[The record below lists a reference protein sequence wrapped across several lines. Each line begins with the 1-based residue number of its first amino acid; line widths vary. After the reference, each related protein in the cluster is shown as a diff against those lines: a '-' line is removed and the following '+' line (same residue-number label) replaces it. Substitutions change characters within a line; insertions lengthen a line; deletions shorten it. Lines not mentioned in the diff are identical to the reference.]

1 MKLHKIVK
9 ILGGGAVIGFLSM
22 SVSAADL
29 TVDAG
34 TTQTI
39 SANAAYDNIYVN
51 GTLTIDSAAAV
62 TAGNVY
68 IGHNGGTGLVTVTGG
83 ATLTASV
90 DIFLGSRDAGTS
102 YAEGCGRL
110 VLLNGTA
117 TTGQSG
123 SGCLRASKNY
133 SATGNSASFSTTNE
147 LWIGEGGTLN
157 GGGIWRYG
165 DMPFRVAFAGG
176 IMVYNGS
183 SPGTPFGM
191 SENADMYFD
200 SIDGNPIRIRIT
212 STWPDRFTAP
222 YYSNMPSDRPYVH
235 FRGSGD
241 FIQEGYRTSKSFRL
255 DMGGNFNGA
264 RSGNLRTE
272 DWSEFTGRIVTDT
285 RGVQLFC
292 NGQLDSA
299 DANNPREWVVTNGA
313 FISVNGFK
321 HVVRSISGDGYIDN
335 LNDVGQNPS
344 GTPGTID
351 AYVSDS
357 QAWNLSSSL
366 LNIRK
371 KENGALTVKGS
382 SPQKVDVAGG
392 SFTLVGHEANT
403 WQYYR
408 FKVDKANMTPGYE
421 WLGYAMQISEFKL
434 LDGDTDITRSYASF
448 TSGGTIGGG
457 EGALMAVDG
466 SVDTKWKFSSGNVE
480 SYDNC
485 WIVLGY
491 SKPVRVTRYQWY
503 TANDGCWPSSNQWW
517 YDPTGWRLQGSMDG
531 VAWYDLDVQADV
543 TPNTARNALSS
554 DISFTE
560 SGLDLSDFY
569 ASFPG
574 NSPVAVTIGSGAT
587 YSVSGRAA
595 KFSSLENFGTVSYG
609 SGVDFI
615 CGEGDASAL
624 FINPMYAGS
633 GDFVKAGAG
642 TSTVHGVS
650 AMTGAVR
657 VEDGTLALSGFGC
670 PLKYWR
676 FTVKQVETGLDG
688 FFQLGEFDLRAADGT
703 RVNGGLA
710 YNADVASA
718 ASLEAG
724 KAAFELNHGHHA
736 NDGEGIAKLF
746 DGDVATKCCVVYS
759 DSSYSTQIKPRLSN
773 PNSWVKIVF
782 RLADNAKPA
791 VGYCL
796 VSGNDA
802 VGLRN
807 PNYWTLEASSNGVDW
822 VTVDSRSG
830 VETPKANSAIF
841 NDGIPYALANYP
853 GVEQSLF
860 PNASDVIVA
869 PGATLAVSGGSMLST
884 LTIDCTGGSGRVVG
898 FTPAVG
904 GVLNLVNVTDIGVV
918 RELESLP
925 ITLEDR
931 GCMGALKS
939 WTVTVNGDP
948 TPYKVRCSHGALTLT
963 ETGMCVIVM

>member
-1 MKLHKIVK
+1 MAATAMLF
-9 ILGGGAVIGFLSM
+9 AVGMFYAQTAT
-22 SVSAADL
+22 AADL
-29 TVDAG
+29 TISAG
-34 TTQTI
+34 ETQTI
-39 SANAAYDNIYVN
+39 GANAAYDNIYVN
-51 GTLTIDSAAAV
+51 GTLTINSAAAV
-62 TAGNVY
+62 TASNVY
-68 IGHNGGTGLVTVTGG
+68 IGHNGGTGLVTVSGG

-133 SATGNSASFSTTNE
+133 SAAGNSASFSTTNE

-165 DMPFRVAFAGG
+165 DMPLRVAFAGG

-264 RSGNLRTE
+264 RNGNLRTE
-272 DWSEFTGRIVTDT
+272 DWSEFSGRIVADT
-285 RGVQLFC
+285 RGIQLFC

-299 DANNPREWVVTNGA
+299 DANKPRRWVVTNGA
-313 FISVNGFK
+313 FISVNGFN
-321 HVVRSISGDGYIDN
+321 HAVRSISGDGYIDN

-357 QAWNLSSSL
+357 QSWNLSSSL
-366 LNIRK
+366 LKIRK
-371 KENGALTVKGS
+371 MENGALAVKGN

-408 FKVDKANMTPGYE
+408 FKVDKANMTAGYE

-434 LDGDTDITRSYASF
+434 FDGDTDITRSYASF
-448 TSGGTIGGG
+448 TSGGTTGGG

-466 SVDTKWKFSSGNVE
+466 SVDTKWKLGSDSLE

-485 WIVLGY
+485 WIALGY
-491 SKPVRVTRYQWY
+491 SKPVRVTHYQWY

-543 TPNTARNALSS
+543 TPNTARKALSS
-554 DISFTE
+554 DISLSE

-574 NSPVAVTIGSGAT
+574 NSPVAVAVGRGAA

-609 SGVDFI
+609 PGVDFV
-615 CGEGDASAL
+615 CGEGDASAS
-624 FINPMYAGS
+624 FVNPMYAGS
-633 GDFVKAGAG
+633 GDFVKVGTG
-642 TSTVHGVS
+642 TSAVHGSS
-650 AMTGAVR
+650 ALTGAVR
-657 VEDGTLALSGFGC
+657 VEAGTLAVSGYGC

-688 FFQLGEFDLRAADGT
+688 LFQLGELDLRAADGK
-703 RVNGGLA
+703 RVNGGIA
-710 YNADVASA
+710 YNADVESA

-724 KAAFELNHGHHA
+724 KAAFVLNHGHRA

-746 DGDVATKCCVVYS
+746 DGNVATKCCVVYS
-759 DSSYSTQIKPRLSN
+759 DSSYSTRITPTLSN
-773 PNSWVKIVF
+773 PDSWVKIVF

-802 VGLRN
+802 MGRRN
-807 PNYWTLEASSNGVDW
+807 PNYWTLEASADGENW

-830 VETPKANSAIF
+830 ADTPKANSAIF
-841 NDGIPYALANYP
+841 NGGIPYALANYP
-853 GVEQSLF
+853 GGAQALF

-869 PGATLAVSGGSMLST
+869 PGATLAVSGGSTLST
-884 LTIDCTGGSGRVVG
+884 LTIDCAGGSGTVAG
-898 FTPAVG
+898 FTPAAG
-904 GVLNLVNVTDIGVV
+904 GVLKLVNVADVAAV

-925 ITLEDR
+925 ITLENPS
-931 GCMGALKS
+931 CMGAIKS
-939 WTVTVNGDP
+939 WAVMVNGEP
-948 TPYKVRCSHGALTLT
+948 TPYRVRCSRGALTLT
-963 ETGMCVIVM
+963 ETGMSIIIK